1 MRWGGGFITPPPP
14 HPAAGVRILEVREA
28 FCLEDL
34 DWKQMRQLTGQA
46 IRQAN
51 VQLLRR
57 HAARAF
63 GGSLSGGGSGSQEGD
78 TQD

>member
-1 MRWGGGFITPPPP
+1 M
-14 HPAAGVRILEVREA
+14 
-28 FCLEDL
+28 EDL

-46 IRQAN
+46 IQRAN

-63 GGSLSGGGSGSQEGD
+63 GGSLQSGSGSQEDGA
-78 TQD
+78 QG